1 MQEAL
6 LTKQTHN
13 NTRIK
18 IMTATHVM
26 QASYLDKTHYYYHPG
41 VLEPMTE
48 AHKKAASEY
57 LKEMFP
63 IGGITLDSAWL
74 NKDAGE
80 MVHIIKLTMPEST
93 GTTTGVSQKETT

>member
-18 IMTATHVM
+18 IMTATHVA

-41 VLEPMTE
+41 VLQSKEN
-48 AHKKAASEY
+48 AHIQAATEY
-57 LKEMFP
+57 LKEMAP
-63 IGGITLDSAWL
+63 LGGISLVSAWL
-74 NKDAGE
+74 NEKAGE

>member
-18 IMTATHVM
+18 IMTATHVA

-41 VLEPMTE
+41 VLQPMDE
-48 AHKKAASEY
+48 AHIQAAKEY
-57 LKEMFP
+57 TKEILP
-63 IGGITLDSAWL
+63 LGGYTLVSAWL
-74 NKDAGE
+74 DQKAGE
-80 MVHIIKLTMPEST
+80 MVHIIKLTMSEST
-93 GTTTGVSQKETT
+93 DTTTGVSQKETT